1 MLRSKTNQTQL
12 KNCAERGQYEI
23 SASSAE
29 RFDAAVG
36 VTIPSKN
43 GSQCD
48 PQRGDVGNRIEV
60 GSAYGVA
67 HPKAFLT
74 GSLKA
79 GIVTLA
85 LCTKRVDTLKTEA
98 VPVNGKPVIV
108 RNGLVF
114 GAATVFSA
122 VVPVF
127 VAARAFTGFGV
138 SEGTAVFLSQATFA
152 SRLSVLS
159 HGKTGITDRIA
170 GSEGYCFPGIAFVQR
185 DDRFA
190 VVDVPNRVVNVLCVI
205 PLIANESTVLNG

>member
-1 MLRSKTNQTQL
+1 MTLPGK
-12 KNCAERGQYEI
+12 
-23 SASSAE
+23 
-29 RFDAAVG
+29 D
-36 VTIPSKN
+36 
-43 GSQCD
+43 GSQRD

-67 HPKAFLT
+67 HPKAILT

-85 LCTKRVDTLKTEA
+85 LCTKRVDTLKAET

-114 GAATVFSA
+114 RAAPVFPA

-138 SEGTAVFLSQATFA
+138 LGE
-152 SRLSVLS
+152 
-159 HGKTGITDRIA
+159 
-170 GSEGYCFPGIAFVQR
+170 
-185 DDRFA
+185 
-190 VVDVPNRVVNVLCVI
+190 
-205 PLIANESTVLNG
+205 